1 MINENINVKGEYFFY
16 LDKKLIRRQKNT
28 LIYEQ
33 TKNLLNVLLGYTPPS
48 MIIRYCALGT
58 DDTAATTN
66 DTLLG
71 AEGARV
77 YRVNLT
83 RYGNVVTSDF
93 TFTELLAVG
102 TWSEVGIFCG
112 SGATDTTDSGLLWSR
127 AVLDPTITK
136 ASGQE
141 LTIRHVT
148 TWSY

>member
-1 MINENINVKGEYFFY
+1 MIKEQINVKGEYFFY
-16 LDKKLIRRQKNT
+16 LDKKLIHRQKNV

-58 DDTAATTN
+58 DDTAASDSDST
-66 DTLLG
+66 LG

-77 YRVNLT
+77 YRVDLRRT
-83 RYGNVVTSDF
+83 GSVVTSDF
-93 TFTELLAVG
+93 TFTELEAVG

-112 SGATDTTDSGLLWSR
+112 TGATDTTDSGLLWSR
-127 AVLDPTITK
+127 AVIDPTITK
-136 ASGQE
+136 ASGSE